1 MELLKEQIRAAQQ
14 NHQHYEERMQAI
26 RQDLERRRQE
36 AQGHEQE
43 QEALKENLG
52 EAAVRKKEAEEKLA
66 ILHQSIEE
74 TSQIIEDGKSEII
87 EILNQRASTKGK
99 MQRYDAMLEQIGIRK
114 AALSQRVLKLKSDE
128 SQQQEIIQGH
138 QEKYKEISVQMDGI
152 QMEYRKVER
161 EVTSL
166 RSQMEEQNKK
176 LEQGQNA
183 YHREASRLESLR
195 NIAERYEGYGNSIR
209 RVMEQRDRQPGIH
222 GVVADLIKVEKAYE
236 VAVETALGGSI
247 QNIVTGNE
255 QTAKGMIEYLK
266 KNRYGR
272 ATFLPLTNMRN
283 SNFQSPAALKEQG
296 VIGLADTLVTAE
308 STYRTLL
315 SQLLGRTLVVDTIDH
330 AIAIARK
337 YRHTLRIVTLEGES
351 LSPGG
356 SMTGGA
362 FRNSQ

>member
-1 MELLKEQIRAAQQ
+1 MTSPS
-14 NHQHYEERMQAI
+14 N
-26 RQDLERRRQE
+26 RR
-36 AQGHEQE
+36 
-43 QEALKENLG
+43 
-52 EAAVRKKEAEEKLA
+52 V
-66 ILHQSIEE
+66 
-74 TSQIIEDGKSEII
+74 
-87 EILNQRASTKGK
+87 
-99 MQRYDAMLEQIGIRK
+99 
-114 AALSQRVLKLKSDE
+114 
-128 SQQQEIIQGH
+128 IQGH
-138 QEKYKEISVQMDGI
+138 QEKYKEIKRPDGRYPDGVP
-152 QMEYRKVER
+152 ESGAGSHFSAKPDGRAD
-161 EVTSL
+161 
-166 RSQMEEQNKK
+166 KK
-176 LEQGQNA
+176 LEQGQTA

-247 QNIVTGNE
+247 QNIVTDNE

-330 AIAIARK
+330 AIAIARN
-337 YRHTLRIVTLEGES
+337 TVTPCVS
-351 LSPGG
+351 
-356 SMTGGA
+356 
-362 FRNSQ
+362 

>member
-14 NHQHYEERMQAI
+14 NHQHYEERIQTI
-26 RQDLERRRQE
+26 RQELDRRQQE
-36 AQGHEQE
+36 AAGHEQE
-43 QEALKENLG
+43 QEALKESLG

-66 ILHQSIEE
+66 ILHQNIEE
-74 TSQIIEDGKSEII
+74 TNQSIEDGKSEII

-128 SQQQEIIQGH
+128 SQQQEIIQEH
-138 QEKYKEISVQMDGI
+138 QEKCKEIGAQMDGI

-161 EVTSL
+161 EVGSL

-176 LEQGQNA
+176 LEQGQTA

-209 RVMEQRDRQPGIH
+209 RVMEQKDRQPGIH

-236 VAVETALGGSI
+236 TAVETALGGSI
-247 QNIVTGNE
+247 QNIVTDNE
-255 QTAKGMIEYLK
+255 QTAKVMIEYLK

-272 ATFLPLTNMRN
+272 ATFLPLTNMR
-283 SNFQSPAALKEQG
+283 SSSFQNPAALKEEG
-296 VIGLADTLVTAE
+296 VIG
-308 STYRTLL
+308 
-315 SQLLGRTLVVDTIDH
+315 
-330 AIAIARK
+330 
-337 YRHTLRIVTLEGES
+337 
-351 LSPGG
+351 SPI
-356 SMTGGA
+356 
-362 FRNSQ
+362 RW